1 MALTDLPH
9 PEERSQSASRR
20 SRRRHAAAPHGEGTH
35 TVDPTQEFG
44 GGMLVEPSYDLIL
57 DQLRAIRGGIDG
69 LREDLREVKGRL
81 TAVELG
87 LASVRREIAALAE
100 ADAHLSARIDR
111 FSDRLERIERRL
123 ELIP

>member
-1 MALTDLPH
+1 MALADLPH

-20 SRRRHAAAPHGEGTH
+20 TH

-44 GGMLVEPSYDLIL
+44 GAMLVEPSYDLVL
-57 DQLRAIRGGIDG
+57 DHLRAIRGGIDG
-69 LREDLREVKGRL
+69 LHEDLREVKGRL

-123 ELIP
+123 ELIPAS

>member
-20 SRRRHAAAPHGEGTH
+20 TH

-44 GGMLVEPSYDLIL
+44 GAMLVEPSYDLIL

-81 TAVELG
+81 AAVEFG

-100 ADAHLSARIDR
+100 ADAHWSARIDR
-111 FSDRLERIERRL
+111 FPTAWSASSVGWN
-123 ELIP
+123 